1 MYQFDLKGFSID
13 FSLNL
18 LNPKI
23 PRGRGRVSLP
33 EASTGERRAE
43 NEVRHKPM

>member
-23 PRGRGRVSLP
+23 PRGEEEGATSRGFD
-33 EASTGERRAE
+33 RRAE
-43 NEVRHKPM
+43 S